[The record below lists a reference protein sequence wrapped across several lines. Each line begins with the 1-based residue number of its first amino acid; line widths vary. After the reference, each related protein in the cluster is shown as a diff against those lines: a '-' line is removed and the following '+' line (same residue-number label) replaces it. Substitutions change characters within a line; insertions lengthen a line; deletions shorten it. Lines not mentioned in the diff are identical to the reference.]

1 MLQPGIKGEQTVTVT
16 KDNTAAAFGSGSVAV
31 LATPAMV
38 ALMERTARLSV
49 ERYLEPGQV
58 TVGTAL
64 SIRHLAATP
73 EGMTVTARSELVS
86 VEGRKLV
93 FKVEAFDDVELVG
106 QGTHDRY
113 VVREDSFLKRAAA
126 KRR

>member
-1 MLQPGIKGEQTVTVT
+1 VLQPGIKGEQTVTVT